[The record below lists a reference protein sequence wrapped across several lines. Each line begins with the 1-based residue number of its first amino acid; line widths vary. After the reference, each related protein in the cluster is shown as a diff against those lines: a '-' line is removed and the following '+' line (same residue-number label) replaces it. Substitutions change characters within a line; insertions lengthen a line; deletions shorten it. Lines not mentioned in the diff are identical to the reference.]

1 MLYFMREP
9 ILLTAGNTNGDR
21 LDDLVDLGSRNSSIR
36 GLTDCKRCK
45 KLQNDDQLLASG
57 SK

>member
-9 ILLTAGNTNGDR
+9 ILLTAENTNGDR
-21 LDDLVDLGSRNSSIR
+21 LDDLVVLGSRNSSIR
-36 GLTDCKRCK
+36 GLTDCKICK
-45 KLQNDDQLLASG
+45 NLRNDDQFQTTG